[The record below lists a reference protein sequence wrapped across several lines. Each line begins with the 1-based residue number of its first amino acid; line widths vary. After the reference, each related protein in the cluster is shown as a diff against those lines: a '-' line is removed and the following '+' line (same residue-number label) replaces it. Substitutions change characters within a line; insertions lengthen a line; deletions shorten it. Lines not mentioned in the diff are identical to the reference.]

1 MPDAVT
7 DTHALI
13 WYLQDDARLSSLAS
27 HYFDDCERDSGR
39 IHVPSICLIEI
50 IYLLEKGRIP
60 PNTLTMFLADI
71 QSPDTVLDIVDL
83 NLPIILEARNVPRA
97 TVPDMPDR
105 IIAATAL
112 HLALPLISRDS
123 KIQLS
128 SVTTIW

>member
-1 MPDAVT
+1 MPNAVT

-13 WYLQDDARLSSLAS
+13 WYLQDDARLSPRAS
-27 HYFDDCERDSGR
+27 QYFDESERDGSR
-39 IHVPSICLIEI
+39 IYVPSICLIEI

-60 PNTLTMFLADI
+60 PNTLTTFLADI
-71 QSPDTVLDIVDL
+71 QLPDTILDIVDL

-97 TVPDMPDR
+97 IVPDMPDR